1 MANYKK
7 ASVIV
12 VAESSTSATIS
23 NNVSASAI
31 KWTVTT
37 DQINYA
43 TAGTTAVNDPVYGV
57 YTFAIP
63 YTGFYQINFS
73 LGWPAAVPG
82 TGNFVALSINALSTI
97 VYLLKGASVA
107 DEIRNVTRVI
117 RLSKD
122 DVIGIYCT
130 QNSGSAIIPN
140 ATLSIVRVGNAS

>member
-12 VAESSTSATIS
+12 IAESTASDTIPNNASA
-23 NNVSASAI
+23 AAI
-31 KWTVTT
+31 KWTTIS

-43 TAGTTAVNDPVYGV
+43 VSGAAAASNGYSFV
-57 YTFAIP
+57 IP

-82 TGNFVALSINALSTI
+82 TGNFVALSINNLATV
-97 VYLLKGASVA
+97 VYILKGAVVA
-107 DEIRNVTRVI
+107 NEIRNVTRVL
-117 RLSKD
+117 RLNKD
-122 DVIGIYCT
+122 DLIAIYCT
-130 QNSGSAIIPN
+130 QNSGAPAIPT